1 MYVAKIN
8 FSGRISQRSLNEY
21 SPILDY
27 VERKKKISGLILVI
41 NSGGGDAAS
50 SQLLFNRI
58 RKIDTIKPVYAYING
73 AGASGAYWMACACRK
88 IYSLETSIIGSIGVI
103 SMVPNFKILMDR
115 IGVRVDVDKIGKYKD
130 MNSPFGEP
138 DKESAIKYHEILEE
152 IFSVFRDSVKERRRF
167 TDDEITGIATGEV
180 FAPRKA
186 KSLRLIDEIG
196 DSEAALEDMSR
207 AYGTGKKTRTFGPRR
222 PLVSRVIGMD
232 FFTSMRDSIMEMF
245 LSEY

>member
-58 RKIDTIKPVYAYING
+58 RKIDPGSEFLIIQALQKFLSNKTLILITH
-73 AGASGAYWMACACRK
+73 RF
-88 IYSLETSIIGSIGVI
+88 SLISIV
-103 SMVPNFKILMDR
+103 DR

-138 DKESAIKYHEILEE
+138 DKESAIKYHEILKE

-222 PLVSRVIGMD
+222 SLVSRVIGMD